1 MSELKYI
8 PVTDLHPH
16 PDNPRKDVGDV
27 SELAD
32 SLKTAGVLQNLTV
45 VPGYRLSAEEWREVM
60 AQFQKHPTEELRN
73 LSNTRKSQEGY
84 TVLIGHRRLAA
95 AKLAGLEVL
104 PCAVVSMTPQ
114 EQIATMLA
122 ENMQRTDLTVY
133 EQAQGIQMMLDLGE
147 TVETVAQKT
156 GLSQTTVR
164 NRRKLLDLDQA
175 AFEKSVERGGTLQ
188 DYMELESL
196 SDPALKNE
204 VLQFV
209 GTANFRQQLLAA
221 QKRETDKAYLA
232 EVTAALEAFAVR
244 AAAYDSETMTYQ
256 MAYDAYSKKSVVRP
270 ADAGTAKYY
279 FLASGR
285 QIVLYRQKETAEP
298 DDGGESAREQQNT
311 AAKLR
316 FEALMDLTAQA
327 YQLRTAFIANF
338 SVTKAQRNLSKIIA
352 LASKVMLPFVSEL
365 DPDVDLNLLGRL
377 LEVQTNAE
385 DNWIDQAAYR
395 AAIQACPAYALLC
408 TAYAALDCPAL
419 TYAAKEWNYATQLW
433 EVSYCASDTLDTLY
447 EFLEALG
454 YEMSDAEKQLQNAE
468 HPLFEGET

>member
-244 AAAYDSETMTYQ
+244 AAAYDSETMMYQ

-285 QIVLYRQKETAEP
+285 QIVLYRQKEAAES
-298 DDGGESAREQQNT
+298 DAEAEAQRKQQN
-311 AAKLR
+311 ADAEHR
-316 FEALMDLTAQA
+316 FDALMDLTAQA

-338 SVTKAQRNLSKIIA
+338 SVTKAQKNLSKIVA
-352 LASKVMLPFVSEL
+352 FASKVMLHFVSEF
-365 DPDVDLNLLGRL
+365 DPDADLNLLGKL

-385 DNWIDQAAYR
+385 DNWIDQAAYH

-408 TAYAALDCPAL
+408 TAYTALDAPEL
-419 TYAAKEWNYATQLW
+419 MYVKEKWNYATQLW
-433 EVSYCASDTLDTLY
+433 EISYCFNEQLDAVY
-447 EFLEALG
+447 AFLESIG
-454 YEMSDAEKQLQNAE
+454 YGMSDMEKQLQNAE

>member
-1 MSELKYI
+1 MAEITYI
-8 PVTDLHPH
+8 EVTKLYPH

-32 SLKTAGVLQNLTV
+32 SIKAVGILQNLTV
-45 VPGYRLSAEEWREVM
+45 VPGHRITDEEWKTYS
-60 AQFQKHPTEELRN
+60 AQYRRNPTEENRVRLN
-73 LSNTRKSQEGY
+73 QKWFDSGY
-84 TVLIGHRRLAA
+84 TVIIGHRRLAA

-122 ENMQRTDLTVY
+122 ENMQRTDLTAY

-285 QIVLYRQKETAEP
+285 QIVLYRQKEAAEP
-298 DDGGESAREQQNT
+298 DAEAEAQRKQQN
-311 AAKLR
+311 ADAEHR
-316 FEALMDLTAQA
+316 FDALMDLTAQA

-338 SVTKAQRNLSKIIA
+338 SVTKAQKNLSKIVA
-352 LASKVMLPFVSEL
+352 FASKVMLHFVSEF
-365 DPDVDLNLLGRL
+365 DPDADLNLLGKL

-385 DNWIDQAAYR
+385 DNWIDQAAYH

>member
-1 MSELKYI
+1 MAEITYI
-8 PVTDLHPH
+8 EVTKLYPH

-32 SLKTAGVLQNLTV
+32 SIKAVGILQNLTV
-45 VPGYRLSAEEWREVM
+45 VPGHRITDEEWKTYS
-60 AQFQKHPTEELRN
+60 AQYRRNPTEENRVRLN
-73 LSNTRKSQEGY
+73 QKWFDSGY
-84 TVLIGHRRLAA
+84 TVIIGHRRLAA

-122 ENMQRTDLTVY
+122 ENMQRTDLTAY

-221 QKRETDKAYLA
+221 QKREADKAYLA
-232 EVTAALEAFAVR
+232 EVTAALKAFAVR
-244 AAAYDSETMTYQ
+244 ASDYDSETMTYQ
-256 MAYDAYSKKSVVRP
+256 TAYDAYSKKSVVRP

-285 QIVLYRQKETAEP
+285 QIVLYRQKEAAEP
-298 DDGGESAREQQNT
+298 DAEAEAQRKQQN
-311 AAKLR
+311 ADAEHR
-316 FEALMDLTAQA
+316 FDALMDLTAQA

-338 SVTKAQRNLSKIIA
+338 SVTKAQKNLSKIVA
-352 LASKVMLPFVSEL
+352 FASKVMLHFVSEF
-365 DPDVDLNLLGRL
+365 DPDADLNLLGKL

-385 DNWIDQAAYR
+385 DNWIDQAAYH